1 MQLMFD
7 ASDEGAGAGL
17 GVFAGRVTPI
27 HAPQLPQIGWN
38 TLDEVTD
45 PSIRAARLDTAYY
58 ANSFVC
64 RPTDAAVV
72 TAWSSHG
79 GDRFPAAVRTARTL
93 GVQFHPEKSSAPGVR
108 FIQSFL
114 QSM

>member
-1 MQLMFD
+1 
-7 ASDEGAGAGL
+7 
-17 GVFAGRVTPI
+17 
-27 HAPQLPQIGWN
+27 
-38 TLDEVTD
+38 VTD